1 MRLARTLAGV
11 ALTTV
16 VLAAG
21 CQTRTEVADER
32 RSTPDARL
40 LTHDVEASTPTP
52 ERIDYVEAVAE
63 AHRLADAAGDAQ
75 ARRAELHKAMDLA
88 VPEGL
93 GEAEILRLSL
103 AARLGRSYLDE
114 GSHRRA
120 IEVVSPLV
128 ELDRSLPIDVAA
140 ADALVVLGDAAAEDG
155 DDALAVG
162 SYARAV
168 RMMSLLRD
176 EVMP

>member
-1 MRLARTLAGV
+1 MKLARALAGV

-16 VLAAG
+16 FLAGG

-32 RSTPDARL
+32 QSSPDARL
-40 LTHDVEASTPTP
+40 VTHSVEASTPTP
-52 ERIDYVEAVAE
+52 VRVEYVEAVAE
-63 AHRLADAAGDAQ
+63 AHRLADGAADAQ
-75 ARRAELHKAMDLA
+75 AQRAELHKAMDLA

-93 GEAEILRLSL
+93 GEAEILRLGL

-114 GSHRRA
+114 GSPRRT

-128 ELDRSLPIDVAA
+128 DIDRSLPIDVAA
-140 ADALVVLGDAAAEDG
+140 ADALVVLGDAAAETG